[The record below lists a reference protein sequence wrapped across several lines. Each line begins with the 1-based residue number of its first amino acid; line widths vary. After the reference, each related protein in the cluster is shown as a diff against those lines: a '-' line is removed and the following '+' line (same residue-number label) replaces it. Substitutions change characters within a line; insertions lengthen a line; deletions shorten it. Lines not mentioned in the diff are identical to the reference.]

1 MSSHH
6 IVRENQEPALFIF
19 DSTALSTKYLNQ
31 LLEWSPTLISTSSQY
46 DILRSRE
53 IKVDVILDNQQFPA
67 DLLEENITV
76 IPYTT
81 SFLNS
86 LFTYLR
92 EKKNFAVNIVTDEPD
107 GEKYLSYLSE
117 FVVILLNGSRKT
129 LMVKKYEKWL
139 PKGFSLIIERFKGD
153 YSKLINLVHTGGNEF
168 HVKEDGFI
176 SIPAQEDYIFISEE
190 I

>member
-6 IVRENQEPALFIF
+6 IVRENQEPALFIV

-67 DLLEENITV
+67 DLLEENITI

-81 SFLNS
+81 SYLNS

-153 YSKLINLVHTGGNEF
+153 HSKLINLVHTGGNEF

-176 SIPAQEDYIFISEE
+176 SIPAQEDYLFISEE